1 MQQELKQIVLNV
13 QHGEYLNDM
22 LIHQG
27 KINIIAQHSW
37 HLP

>member
-13 QHGEYLNDM
+13 QHGEYLNNAFVY
-22 LIHQG
+22 QRR
-27 KINIIAQHSW
+27 INILLQHSI